1 MTKRRTAWPLIL
13 LLVGPALLMFT
24 FFVVV
29 PVIQAA
35 VFSLYKWN
43 GLGPL
48 TDFRGLDNFASLF
61 QNPVFHQALTHNLAI
76 VFFTLILQIPLAL
89 YLALMIG
96 RAKFKLAV
104 LFRTIFFLPYVF
116 SEVISGLLWQYIYH
130 PQRGLF
136 HAFYTNFLPNQEVP
150 AVLGSPD
157 TVLMGIMVV
166 IMWKY
171 FGFHMSIL
179 IAGLQDIPE
188 ELKEAARIDGAS
200 ESQTTQKIILPLL
213 LPTILISVFFG
224 IVGSF
229 QVFDVIWAMGKG
241 DPVNAAE
248 SVVTYLYKFGIQ
260 RFNIGYGSAVAVTIF
275 LICLAFSLWYNRIL
289 ARVERR

>member
-1 MTKRRTAWPLIL
+1 MIRRRTSWGLVL
-13 LLVGPALLMFT
+13 FLVGPALLLFT

-29 PVIQAA
+29 PVVQAA

-48 TDFRGLDNFASLF
+48 ADFRGLNNFGTLF
-61 QNPVFHQALTHNLAI
+61 QNPIFHQALIHNSVI
-76 VFFTLILQIPLAL
+76 VVVSLVLQLPLAL
-89 YLALMIG
+89 YLALLIG
-96 RAKFKLAV
+96 RSKFRLAI
-104 LFRTIFFLPYVF
+104 LFRTVFFLPYVF

-136 HAFYTNFLPNQEVP
+136 HAFYAAFLPGQEVP
-150 AVLGSPD
+150 AVLANPD
-157 TVLMGIMVV
+157 TVLAGILVV
-166 IMWKY
+166 IVWKY

-188 ELKEAARIDGAS
+188 ELKEAARMDGAT
-200 ESQTTQKIILPLL
+200 EAQTTRKIILPLL
-213 LPTILISVFFG
+213 LPTILISVFFAV
-224 IVGSF
+224 VGSF

-275 LICLAFSLWYNRIL
+275 LICLVFSLFYSRLI

>member
-1 MTKRRTAWPLIL
+1 MIRRRTSWPLIL
-13 LLVGPALLMFT
+13 LLVGPALLLFT
-24 FFVVV
+24 FFVIV
-29 PVIQAA
+29 PVFQAA

-48 TDFRGLDNFASLF
+48 ADFRGLNNFANLF
-61 QNPVFHQALTHNLAI
+61 QNPIFHKALINNLAI
-76 VFFTLILQIPLAL
+76 VFFSLAIQVPLAL
-89 YLALMIG
+89 YLALMLG
-96 RAKFKLAV
+96 RSRFRFAV
-104 LFRTIFFLPYVF
+104 LFRTLFFLPYVF
-116 SEVISGLLWQYIYH
+116 SEIISGLLWQFIYH

-136 HAFYTNFLPNQEVP
+136 HGFYATFFPDAEVP
-150 AVLGSPD
+150 TILANPD
-157 TVLMGIMVV
+157 TVLAGIMVV
-166 IMWKY
+166 IIWKY

-200 ESQTTQKIILPLL
+200 EAQTTRRIILPLL
-213 LPTILISVFFG
+213 LPTLLISVFFAF
-224 IVGSF
+224 VGGF

-275 LICLAFSLWYNRIL
+275 LICLSFSLAYNRII